1 MKNHQSLLYFLS
13 SSYFL
18 NKIGTI
24 GLLEISSFIE
34 TKLRIIHELRKI
46 QSKLKGIFMKKTS
59 IIKLVLLSCGLVLC
73 TQPINSNAEEAENIW
88 NTDIEQSE
96 ASSYTNNVDRNN
108 LNGYELPLLS
118 EYEYTYQAAVVAEA
132 INYLGETFFANEA
145 NDGSQKNTLFIEKIM
160 KDIFQLQSEEILT
173 ERFLLTEGIELQYG
187 DLLTWSNNIEE
198 MKGLYIGQ
206 GKVIFLDNYSEE
218 TTEMNP
224 IVKIDSLDTLI
235 ADETEINVQRIKED
249 TQLSEYGQELV
260 DNYAVTTNI
269 SENEQTSNFI
279 NEIAEEAKI
288 LGQEHNM
295 FASVMIAQA
304 ILESASGSSELSVSP
319 YHNIF
324 GIKGEYEGTS
334 IELQTFEDNGLGEMV
349 EELAVFRSYPT
360 YNESLLDY
368 VYLIENGLDADSDF
382 YKNVKKDGA
391 RNYLEATNNL
401 TGKYATDSKYYDKL
415 NSIIYVY
422 NLTQYDVESQNI
434 EFNLEV
440 ADTRINEGSNL
451 VVQSKESIP
460 EEYKNLMTLPDYN
473 GMDYNLSGSYP
484 KGQCTW
490 YVYNRMSQLGLT
502 IDEYMG
508 NGGDWGTTGRS
519 LGYKI
524 LSKPQVG
531 SAISFSPGAAGA
543 NETYGHVAFVEAQ
556 GENGI
561 LISERNVV
569 SEEVIS
575 YRVIP
580 NEVAYS
586 PAVSYI
592 VGK

>member
-1 MKNHQSLLYFLS
+1 
-13 SSYFL
+13 
-18 NKIGTI
+18 
-24 GLLEISSFIE
+24 
-34 TKLRIIHELRKI
+34 
-46 QSKLKGIFMKKTS
+46 MKKTT
-59 IIKLVLLSCGLVLC
+59 IIKLALLSCGLVLC
-73 TQPINSNAEEAENIW
+73 TQPINSNAEEAESIW
-88 NTDIEQSE
+88 KEHTGLEQSE
-96 ASSYTNNVDRNN
+96 ISSYTPNMGTNN
-108 LNGYELPLLS
+108 LNGYELPLFS
-118 EYEYTYQAAVVAEA
+118 EYEYTYQAAIVAEA
-132 INYLGETFFANEA
+132 INHLGETFFANES
-145 NDGSQKNTLFIEKIM
+145 NDGSLKNSLFIEKIM
-160 KDIFQLQSEEILT
+160 KDIFQLQSEEILN
-173 ERFLLTEGIELQYG
+173 ERFLLTEEIELQYG
-187 DLLTWSNNIEE
+187 DLLTWSNIIEE
-198 MKGLYIGQ
+198 MKGVYIGQ
-206 GKVIFLDNYSEE
+206 GKVLFLDNYSEE

-235 ADETEINVQRIKED
+235 TDETEINVQRIKED

-260 DNYAVTTNI
+260 DNYAVTTKI
-269 SENEQTSNFI
+269 SKNEQTSNFI
-279 NEIAEEAKI
+279 SEIAEEAKS
-288 LGQEHNM
+288 LAQEHNM

-440 ADTRINEGSNL
+440 AATRINEGSNL

-502 IDEYMG
+502 IDDYMG
-508 NGGDWGTTGRS
+508 NGGDWGTTGSS

-531 SAISFSPGAAGA
+531 SAISFSPGTAGA

-561 LISERNVV
+561 LISEGNVV

>member
-1 MKNHQSLLYFLS
+1 
-13 SSYFL
+13 
-18 NKIGTI
+18 
-24 GLLEISSFIE
+24 
-34 TKLRIIHELRKI
+34 
-46 QSKLKGIFMKKTS
+46 MKKITVM
-59 IIKLVLLSCGLVLC
+59 KLFLLSCGLVLC
-73 TQPINSNAEEAENIW
+73 TQPINSNAQETEINGTKIE
-88 NTDIEQSE
+88 NTDIEQNEISLLE
-96 ASSYTNNVDRNN
+96 TNFNRNN
-108 LNGYELPLLS
+108 LNGYELPVFS
-118 EYEYTYQAAVVAEA
+118 VYEYTYQAAIVSEA
-132 INYLGETFFANEA
+132 INYLGKTFFANDSDDNALE
-145 NDGSQKNTLFIEKIM
+145 NSMFVEKIM
-160 KDIFQLQSEEILT
+160 KDIFQLQSEEILN
-173 ERFLLTEGIELQYG
+173 ESFLLTEEIEFKYG
-187 DLLTWSNNIEE
+187 DLLIWSNNIEE
-198 MKGLYIGQ
+198 TKGVYIGQ
-206 GKVIFLDNYSEE
+206 GKVIFLDNYSDG
-218 TTEMNP
+218 TTEMDP
-224 IVKIDSLDTLI
+224 IVKIDSLDTLV
-235 ADETEINVQRIKED
+235 ADEMEVHVQRIKED

-368 VYLIENGLDADSDF
+368 VYLIENGLDADSGF

-451 VVQSKESIP
+451 VVQSKENIP
-460 EEYKNLMTLPDYN
+460 EEYKNLMILPDYN

-519 LGYKI
+519 LGYEI

-561 LISERNVV
+561 LISEENVV

>member
-1 MKNHQSLLYFLS
+1 
-13 SSYFL
+13 
-18 NKIGTI
+18 
-24 GLLEISSFIE
+24 
-34 TKLRIIHELRKI
+34 
-46 QSKLKGIFMKKTS
+46 MKKIT
-59 IIKLVLLSCGLVLC
+59 IIKLVLLSSGLVLC
-73 TQPINSNAEEAENIW
+73 TQPINSNAEETESIW
-88 NTDIEQSE
+88 KQSEHTGIEQSE
-96 ASSYTNNVDRNN
+96 TSSYTTNMDRNN

-118 EYEYTYQAAVVAEA
+118 VYEYTYQTAVVAEA
-132 INYLGETFFANEA
+132 INYLGETFFPNES
-145 NDGSQKNTLFIEKIM
+145 NDGSQKNTLFIDKIM
-160 KDIFQLQSEEILT
+160 KDIFQLQSEEILN
-173 ERFLLTEGIELQYG
+173 ERFLFTEEIELQYG

-206 GKVIFLDNYSEE
+206 GKVLFLDNYSEE

-224 IVKIDSLDTLI
+224 IVKIDSLDTFI

-279 NEIAEEAKI
+279 NKIAEEAKI

-304 ILESASGSSELSVSP
+304 ILESDSGSSELSVSP
-319 YHNIF
+319 HHNIF

-519 LGYKI
+519 LGYKV
-524 LSKPQVG
+524 LSNPQVG

-561 LISERNVV
+561 LISEGNVV

>member
-1 MKNHQSLLYFLS
+1 
-13 SSYFL
+13 
-18 NKIGTI
+18 
-24 GLLEISSFIE
+24 
-34 TKLRIIHELRKI
+34 
-46 QSKLKGIFMKKTS
+46 MKKHFF
-59 IIKLVLLSCGLVLC
+59 IKLFLLSCGLALSA
-73 TQPINSNAEEAENIW
+73 QPINSNAQEAEIGEPQIE
-88 NTDIEQSE
+88 NTVIEQN
-96 ASSYTNNVDRNN
+96 ATSSLTTNIYRNN
-108 LNGYELPLLS
+108 LNGYELPICS
-118 EYEYTYQAAVVAEA
+118 EYEYAYQAAIVAEA
-132 INYLGETFFANEA
+132 INYLGETFFANESTDSSLE
-145 NDGSQKNTLFIEKIM
+145 NHLFIEKIM
-160 KDIFQLQSEEILT
+160 KDIFQLQSEEILN
-173 ERFLLTEGIELQYG
+173 ERFLLTEEIELKYG
-187 DLLTWSNNIEE
+187 DLLIWSNNIEE
-198 MKGLYIGQ
+198 TKGVYIGQ
-206 GKVIFLDNYSEE
+206 GKVIFLDNYSDES
-218 TTEMNP
+218 TEMDP
-224 IVKIDSLDTLI
+224 IAKIDSLDNLV
-235 ADETEINVQRIKED
+235 ADATEINVQRIRED

-269 SENEQTSNFI
+269 LENEQTSNFI
-279 NEIAEEAKI
+279 NEIAEEAKK
-288 LGQEHNM
+288 LCQEHNM
-295 FASVMIAQA
+295 YASVMIAQA

-349 EELAVFRSYPT
+349 EELAVFRGYPT

-368 VYLIENGLDADSDF
+368 VYLIENGLDADSGF

-440 ADTRINEGSNL
+440 ADTRISEDSNL

-508 NGGDWGTTGRS
+508 NGGDWGATGSS
-519 LGYKI
+519 LGYKV
-524 LSKPQVG
+524 LCSPQVG
-531 SAISFSPGAAGA
+531 SAISFSPGTAGA
-543 NETYGHVAFVEAQ
+543 DAIYGHVAFVEAQ
-556 GENGI
+556 GESGI
-561 LISERNVV
+561 LISEGNVV

-580 NEVAYS
+580 NEIAYS
-586 PAVSYI
+586 PAVSYVI
-592 VGK
+592 GR

>member
-1 MKNHQSLLYFLS
+1 
-13 SSYFL
+13 
-18 NKIGTI
+18 
-24 GLLEISSFIE
+24 
-34 TKLRIIHELRKI
+34 
-46 QSKLKGIFMKKTS
+46 MKKIT
-59 IIKLVLLSCGLVLC
+59 IIKLALLSCGLVLC
-73 TQPINSNAEEAENIW
+73 TQPINSNAEESESIW
-88 NTDIEQSE
+88 KEHTGLEQSE
-96 ASSYTNNVDRNN
+96 TSSYPPNIDRNN
-108 LNGYELPLLS
+108 LNGYELPLFS

-132 INYLGETFFANEA
+132 VNHLGETFFANES
-145 NDGSQKNTLFIEKIM
+145 NDGSLKNPLFIEKIM
-160 KDIFQLQSEEILT
+160 KDIFQLQSEEILN
-173 ERFLLTEGIELQYG
+173 ERFLLTEEIELQYG
-187 DLLTWSNNIEE
+187 DLLTWSDSIEE
-198 MKGLYIGQ
+198 MKGVYIGQ
-206 GKVIFLDNYSEE
+206 GKVLFLDNYSEE
-218 TTEMNP
+218 ATEMNP

-235 ADETEINVQRIKED
+235 TDETEINVQRIKED

-260 DNYAVTTNI
+260 DNYAVTTKI

-279 NEIAEEAKI
+279 SEIAEEAKS
-288 LGQEHNM
+288 LAQEHNM

-401 TGKYATDSKYYDKL
+401 TGTYATDSKYYDKL

-440 ADTRINEGSNL
+440 ADTKINEGSNL

-508 NGGDWGTTGRS
+508 NGGDWGTIGSS
-519 LGYKI
+519 LGYKV

-531 SAISFSPGAAGA
+531 SAISFRPGTAGA

-561 LISERNVV
+561 LISEGNVV

-586 PAVSYI
+586 TAVSYI

>member
-1 MKNHQSLLYFLS
+1 
-13 SSYFL
+13 
-18 NKIGTI
+18 
-24 GLLEISSFIE
+24 
-34 TKLRIIHELRKI
+34 
-46 QSKLKGIFMKKTS
+46 MKKTS

-145 NDGSQKNTLFIEKIM
+145 NDGSPKNTLFIEKIM

-173 ERFLLTEGIELQYG
+173 ERFLLIEGIELQYG

-206 GKVIFLDNYSEE
+206 GKVIFLVNYSEE

-561 LISERNVV
+561 LISEGNVV